1 MINTINTSIIDIELT
16 TMDIEL
22 TTQSLYEIAI
32 DEIRRMRDDL
42 NKEEKQLKIDREKL
56 KQDKRISKLVENID
70 VIQFNVGGE
79 IIITTRETLTKIP
92 KSTLSL
98 MFNGR
103 WEHKLQRDQNGN
115 IFLDFNPILFRH
127 LLDQLQISET
137 NDSIYLS
144 PPSSQPSLVEPFKKM
159 LRKLGLYHLLPS
171 EERNVITFNVG
182 GQMITNQSTTFTQ
195 VSNSALDTIVSHSKT
210 TNFNY
215 ESDVFLDLDPK
226 VFQHLIKQLREQ
238 SFKNICNSEL
248 SSCQERISFG
258 KLLIDLSIYRK

>member
-103 WEHKLQRDQNGN
+103 WEHKLQRDQNRN

-137 NDSIYLS
+137 NKSIYLS
-144 PPSSQPSLVEPFKKM
+144 PPSQPSLVEPFKKM

-182 GQMITNQSTTFTQ
+182 GQMITNQRTTFTQ

-210 TNFNY
+210 TNFNN

-226 VFQHLIKQLREQ
+226 AFQHLIKQLREQ
-238 SFKNICNSEL
+238 SFKNIWYSEL
-248 SSCQERISFG
+248 SSYPERISFG
-258 KLLIDLSIYRK
+258 KMLIDLSMHCK